1 MSRTFLVK
9 EIAAQ
14 SGLSVATVDRVL
26 NKRDGV
32 RALTRLRVEEAIRDL
47 EGQSRQRA
55 LSGRKFTIDLVME
68 TPARFSAT
76 VRAAL
81 EAELPTLQPAVF
93 RARFHLWEMIPTE
106 ALVQA
111 LDGIRR
117 RGSHGVILKAPDV
130 PDVAAAVDRLAEAG
144 IPVVTLVTDLPHSRR
159 HAYVGIDNRA
169 AGETAAYLIGAW
181 LKPSAARVLVTLSS
195 NRFRGE
201 EERESGFRQAL
212 RRLHPEIGIVEVSEG
227 FGMDQETVALARRA
241 LLADSRITG
250 AYSIGGGN
258 RAVLAAFA
266 EAQRPCTAFIAHDL
280 DAENAPLLRDRQISA
295 VLHHDLNRDMRTA
308 CRHIMQAHGALKD
321 VPGAALSPVQVI
333 TPFNLPPSVSL
344 EPEKSL
350 RPISRPH
357 RASAETWHPDRAER
371 RRHR

>member
-9 EIAAQ
+9 EIAGQ

-26 NKRDGV
+26 NDRPGV

-47 EGQSRQRA
+47 ENQSRQRA

-68 TPARFSAT
+68 TPARFSAK

-81 EAELPTLQPAVF
+81 EVELPTLQPAVF

-111 LDGIRR
+111 LDSIRR
-117 RGSHGVILKAPDV
+117 RGSHGVILKAADV
-130 PDVAAAVDRLAEAG
+130 PEVAAAIDRLTDAG
-144 IPVVTLVTDLPHSRR
+144 IPVVTMVTDLPHSRR

-181 LKPSAARVLVTLSS
+181 LKPSAGQVLVTLSS

-201 EERESGFRQAL
+201 EEREAGFRHAL
-212 RRLHPEIGIVEVSEG
+212 RRFHPDIGIVEISEG
-227 FGMDQETVALARRA
+227 FGRDQETVALARHA
-241 LLADSRITG
+241 LLADSRIAG

-258 RAVLAAFA
+258 RAVLEAFA
-266 EAQRPCTAFIAHDL
+266 EAQRSCVAFVAHDL
-280 DAENAPLLRDRQISA
+280 DVENATLLRERQISA
-295 VLHHDLNRDMRTA
+295 VLHHDLNQDMRKA
-308 CRHIMQAHGALKD
+308 CRHIMQAHGALKE
-321 VPGAALSPVQVI
+321 VPGGTLSPVQVI
-333 TPFNLPPSVSL
+333 TPFNLPPG
-344 EPEKSL
+344 
-350 RPISRPH
+350 
-357 RASAETWHPDRAER
+357 A
-371 RRHR
+371 